1 MNDIFGRVQQVH
13 FEANPSLVDN
23 WMRGKYAS
31 EEVNELTPETTGI
44 PLDRLGRTFERD
56 CKSMR
61 IASYLLAETIV
72 LRKVC
77 AVF

>member
-1 MNDIFGRVQQVH
+1 
-13 FEANPSLVDN
+13 
-23 WMRGKYAS
+23 MRGKYAS